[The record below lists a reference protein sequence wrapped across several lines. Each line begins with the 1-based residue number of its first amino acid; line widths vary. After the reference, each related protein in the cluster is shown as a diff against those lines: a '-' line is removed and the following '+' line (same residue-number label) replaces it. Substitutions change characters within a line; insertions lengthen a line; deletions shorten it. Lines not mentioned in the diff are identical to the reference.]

1 MSAKT
6 TRAPAGLA
14 SAGRAVWRKI
24 VTDLGDDWELDGR
37 ELLVLEAACRQ
48 ADLNAELEEALARE
62 GVSVAD
68 AQGQQRLNATVTEL
82 RQGRIAFERL
92 LGSLALPSDG
102 APMTA
107 GQRRAQAAA
116 SARWLREG
124 KRGRR
129 RGAA

>member
-1 MSAKT
+1 MSAKPP
-6 TRAPAGLA
+6 RAPAGLA
-14 SAGRAVWRKI
+14 AAGRAVWRKI
-24 VTDLGDDWELDGR
+24 MADLGDDWELDGR

-62 GVSVAD
+62 GVSVPGS
-68 AQGQQRLNATVTEL
+68 QGQQRLNATVTEL
-82 RQGRIAFERL
+82 RQGRIALERL

-102 APMTA
+102 AAMTA
-107 GQRRAQAAA
+107 GQKRAQAAA